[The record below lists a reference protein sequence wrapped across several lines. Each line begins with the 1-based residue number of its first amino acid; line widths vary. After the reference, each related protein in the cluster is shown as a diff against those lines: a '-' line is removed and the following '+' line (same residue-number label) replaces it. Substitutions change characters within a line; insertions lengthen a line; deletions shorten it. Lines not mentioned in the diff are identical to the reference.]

1 MMSFAIWQSIL
12 EQQWGIKAELSSLD
26 GEFDLNILVKANSN
40 KNYVLK
46 VMRSGC
52 LQDFVD
58 MQIKALN
65 HLKLSEPE
73 LPFPEVVATLSGH
86 KFVECKDEFGKI
98 RLLWLIK
105 KLPGHKYVDHGYKSL
120 NLISQLGGMIAK
132 CDAALKSFEHNF
144 LQRDLKWNLSEASWV
159 EAHVDLIEDSSRK
172 CILENIIKDY
182 KNILPMLKK
191 QPFQPIH
198 GDVNDHNT
206 LVNSSLNTKASISGI
221 LDLGDM
227 CFAPRVCEVAI
238 AGAYI
243 VLDHEKPEVALAT
256 LIEGYNSI
264 LRLDTRELDL
274 IWPLL
279 RMRLAVSV
287 INSTLMSKDDPDD
300 PYITVS
306 QEPAWRF
313 LERKAKHSKF
323 MAARLRGIC
332 GKPVV
337 DGADRVLTY
346 LNEKRGSFFPIFDRD
361 LTSIPMGSLSV
372 ENSLWPK
379 NPFLLPPEEAV
390 RVGEEIEHKDD
401 FWMGYYNEP
410 RLIYV
415 ESAFRNGP
423 WKASDRRTV
432 HLAVDIF
439 APTSTRVYSPLDGR
453 VAVAE
458 NRVGYLDYGG
468 VIILEHKTP
477 GNDIF
482 YTLYGHLNPEFM
494 ERIKVG
500 DTIGAGTFFCQL
512 GDEKMNGGWAP
523 HLHLQL
529 ALMTEGIE
537 ADWPGVGD
545 PDEMYL
551 WHGICPNPA
560 ALLNLPDK
568 MAHYSPS
575 NKKEILSERREHFGR
590 NLSITY
596 EDPVMLVRG
605 WKHHMFDEWGRP
617 YLDAYNNVPH
627 VGHAHP
633 RIQRIVSNQMGRINT
648 NTRYLH
654 PAQTAFAKKILS
666 KFPSKLDTCFF
677 VNSGSE
683 ANELALRLVRARTG
697 LKGIVTLDNG
707 YYGNTT
713 GAVDMS
719 AYKFNAEGGVGQ
731 ADWVELIDLPDD
743 YRGQFKRD
751 DLKRGKKF
759 ADLVNSA
766 ISNLMSKQIGLAGFV
781 AETFPSVAGQII
793 PPEGYLKNIYQHIR
807 EAGGLCVADEVQTG
821 LGRLGEYYFGFE
833 QQEVEPDIVV
843 LGKPIGNGHPIGVV
857 ITSNEIAESFAQGP
871 EFFSTFGG
879 STLSCLIGKEVL
891 EIIDEEKLQEN
902 ADLMGKKLLGG
913 LNELQNSFP
922 QIGDVRG
929 MGLFCGVDLV
939 KNRKT
944 REEDPDMCSYIK
956 NRMRDHRI
964 LMGSEGPKD
973 NVLKIRPPLTIDEE
987 GIDMIL
993 SCLQKIMQEI

>member
-1 MMSFAIWQSIL
+1 MMNFAIWQSIL
-12 EQQWGIKAELSSLD
+12 EQQWGIKAKLNSLD
-26 GEFDLNILVKANSN
+26 GEFDLNILVKSIDN
-40 KNYVLK
+40 KDYVLK

-52 LQDFVD
+52 LQGFVD
-58 MQIKALN
+58 MQIEALN
-65 HLKLSEPE
+65 HLKVLEPE
-73 LPFPEVVATLSGH
+73 LPFPEVVTTLLGQQ
-86 KFVECKDEFGKI
+86 FIECKDEFGKV

-105 KLPGHKYVDHGYKSL
+105 KLPGRKYVDHGHKSL
-120 NLISQLGGMIAK
+120 NLIRSLGELIARS
-132 CDAALKSFEHNF
+132 DVALKSFEHKF
-144 LQRDLKWNLSEASWV
+144 LLRDLKWNLSEASWV
-159 EAHVDLIEDSSRK
+159 EDHVNLIEGSSRK
-172 CILENIIKDY
+172 NILKNIIKDY
-182 KNILPMLKK
+182 KKILPVLKK
-191 QPFQPIH
+191 QPSQPIH

-206 LVNSSLNTKASISGI
+206 LVNDYLNTKASISGI

-227 CFAPRVCEVAI
+227 CFAPRVCDVAI

-243 VLDHEKPEVALAT
+243 VLDHEKPEVALAA
-256 LIEGYNSI
+256 LIEGYNFVLPFNSH
-264 LRLDTRELDL
+264 ELDL

-287 INSTLMSKDDPDD
+287 INSTLMSKDDPHD
-300 PYITVS
+300 PYITIS
-306 QEPAWRF
+306 QAPAWRF
-313 LERKAKHSKF
+313 LESKIKHSKF
-323 MAARLRGIC
+323 IAARLRSIC

-346 LNEKRGSFFPIFDRD
+346 LNEQRGSFAPIFDRD
-361 LTSIPMGSLSV
+361 LTSVPMGSLSV
-372 ENSLWPK
+372 ENSLWPQ
-379 NPFLLPPEEAV
+379 NPFYLPPEEAL
-390 RVGEEIEHKDD
+390 RVGEEVAHKND

-415 ESAFRNGP
+415 EPAFRNGP

-453 VAVAE
+453 VVVAE
-458 NRVGYLDYGG
+458 NRGGYLDYGG

-477 GNDIF
+477 DDDIF
-482 YTLYGHLNPEFM
+482 YTLYGHLDPEFM

-500 DTIGAGTFFCQL
+500 DAIDAGAFFAHL

-523 HLHLQL
+523 HLHFQL

-545 PDEMYL
+545 PDEMYF
-551 WHGICPNPA
+551 WYSICPNPA
-560 ALLNLPDK
+560 ALLNLPDE
-568 MAHYSPS
+568 MTHYSPTR
-575 NKKEILSERREHFGR
+575 KEDILSDRQEYFGR
-590 NLSITY
+590 NLSIAY
-596 EDPVMLVRG
+596 DNPVMLVRG
-605 WKHHMFDEWGRP
+605 WQHHMFDEWGRP

-633 RIQRIVSNQMGRINT
+633 RIQRIVTKQMGRINS

-666 KFPSKLDTCFF
+666 KLPSNLDTCFF

-683 ANELALRLVRARTG
+683 ANELALRLVRAHTG
-697 LKGIVTLDNG
+697 LKGIVTLNHG
-707 YYGNTT
+707 YHGNTT
-713 GAVDMS
+713 GAVDIS
-719 AYKFNAEGGVGQ
+719 AYKFNAREGVRQ
-731 ADWVELIDLPDD
+731 ADWVELIELPDD
-743 YRGQFKRD
+743 YRGQFKRND
-751 DLKRGKKF
+751 EKRAEKF
-759 ADLVNSA
+759 GDLVKPA
-766 ISNLMSKQIGLAGFV
+766 ISNLISKQIGLAGFI

-793 PPEGYLKNIYQHIR
+793 PPDGYLKNIYQHIR
-807 EAGGLCVADEVQTG
+807 KAGGLCVADEVQTG

-833 QQEVEPDIVV
+833 QQGVEPDIVV

-857 ITSNEIAESFAQGP
+857 ITSKEIAASFAEGP

-879 STLSCLIGKEVL
+879 STLSCLIGREVL
-891 EIIDEEKLQEN
+891 EIIDEEKLQKN
-902 ADLMGKKLLGG
+902 ASIMGNKLLNG
-913 LNELQNSFP
+913 LKEIQDEFF

-939 KNRKT
+939 KSKET
-944 REEDPDMCSYIK
+944 REEDRDLCLYIK

-993 SCLQKIMQEI
+993 FCLKKILKEI

>member
-1 MMSFAIWQSIL
+1 
-12 EQQWGIKAELSSLD
+12 
-26 GEFDLNILVKANSN
+26 
-40 KNYVLK
+40 
-46 VMRSGC
+46 
-52 LQDFVD
+52 
-58 MQIKALN
+58 
-65 HLKLSEPE
+65 
-73 LPFPEVVATLSGH
+73 
-86 KFVECKDEFGKI
+86 
-98 RLLWLIK
+98 
-105 KLPGHKYVDHGYKSL
+105 
-120 NLISQLGGMIAK
+120 
-132 CDAALKSFEHNF
+132 
-144 LQRDLKWNLSEASWV
+144 
-159 EAHVDLIEDSSRK
+159 
-172 CILENIIKDY
+172 
-182 KNILPMLKK
+182 
-191 QPFQPIH
+191 
-198 GDVNDHNT
+198 
-206 LVNSSLNTKASISGI
+206 
-221 LDLGDM
+221 
-227 CFAPRVCEVAI
+227 
-238 AGAYI
+238 
-243 VLDHEKPEVALAT
+243 
-256 LIEGYNSI
+256 
-264 LRLDTRELDL
+264 
-274 IWPLL
+274 
-279 RMRLAVSV
+279 
-287 INSTLMSKDDPDD
+287 
-300 PYITVS
+300 
-306 QEPAWRF
+306 
-313 LERKAKHSKF
+313 
-323 MAARLRGIC
+323 
-332 GKPVV
+332 
-337 DGADRVLTY
+337 
-346 LNEKRGSFFPIFDRD
+346 
-361 LTSIPMGSLSV
+361 
-372 ENSLWPK
+372 
-379 NPFLLPPEEAV
+379 
-390 RVGEEIEHKDD
+390 
-401 FWMGYYNEP
+401 
-410 RLIYV
+410 
-415 ESAFRNGP
+415 
-423 WKASDRRTV
+423 
-432 HLAVDIF
+432 
-439 APTSTRVYSPLDGR
+439 
-453 VAVAE
+453 
-458 NRVGYLDYGG
+458 
-468 VIILEHKTP
+468 
-477 GNDIF
+477 
-482 YTLYGHLNPEFM
+482 
-494 ERIKVG
+494 
-500 DTIGAGTFFCQL
+500 
-512 GDEKMNGGWAP
+512 
-523 HLHLQL
+523 LQL

-605 WKHHMFDEWGRP
+605 WKHHMFDEWARP

-654 PAQTAFAKKILS
+654 PAQTAFSKKILS

-683 ANELALRLVRARTG
+683 ANELALRLVRAHTG
-697 LKGIVTLDNG
+697 LKGIVTLDHG

-743 YRGQFKRD
+743 YRGRFKRD

-843 LGKPIGNGHPIGVV
+843 LGKPIGNGYPIGVV

-913 LNELQNSFP
+913 LNELQDSFP

-944 REEDPDMCSYIK
+944 REEDPDLCSYIK

>member
-1 MMSFAIWQSIL
+1 MMNFATWQSIL
-12 EQQWGIKAELSSLD
+12 EQQWGVKAKLSSLD
-26 GEFDLNILVKANSN
+26 GEFDLNILVKSTSN

-52 LQDFVD
+52 LRDFVD

-65 HLKLSEPE
+65 HLKVSKPK
-73 LPFPEVVATLSGH
+73 LPFPEVVATLSGQ

-120 NLISQLGGMIAK
+120 NLINQLGGMIAK
-132 CDAALKSFEHNF
+132 CDAALKSFEHKF
-144 LQRDLKWNLSEASWV
+144 LHRDLKWNLSEASWV
-159 EAHVDLIEDSSRK
+159 EDHLDLIGDSSRK

-206 LVNSSLNTKASISGI
+206 LVNSSLNTKANISGI

-264 LRLDTRELDL
+264 IRLDTRELDL

-313 LERKAKHSKF
+313 LERKVKHWKF
-323 MAARLRGIC
+323 MAARLRSIC

-337 DGADRVLTY
+337 DGADRVLAY
-346 LNEKRGSFFPIFDRD
+346 LNEKRGSFFPIFDCD
-361 LTSIPMGSLSV
+361 LASIPMGSLSV
-372 ENSLWPK
+372 ENSLWPN
-379 NPFLLPPEEAV
+379 NPFFLPPEEAV
-390 RVGEEIEHKDD
+390 RVGEEIEHKDA

-415 ESAFRNGP
+415 EPAFRNGP

-439 APTSTRVYSPLDGR
+439 APTSTRVHSPLDGR

-458 NRVGYLDYGG
+458 NRIGYLDYGG

-477 GNDIF
+477 DNDIF
-482 YTLYGHLNPEFM
+482 YTLFGHLNPEFM

-500 DTIGAGTFFCQL
+500 DIIEAGTFFCQL

-523 HLHLQL
+523 HLHFQL

-568 MAHYSPS
+568 MTHYSPT
-575 NKKEILSERREHFGR
+575 NKKETLRERREYFGR

-596 EDPVMLVRG
+596 ENPVMLVRG

-633 RIQRIVSNQMGRINT
+633 RIQRIVTNQIGRINT

-666 KFPSKLDTCFF
+666 KLPSKLDTCFF

-683 ANELALRLVRARTG
+683 ANELALRLVRAHTG
-697 LKGIVTLDNG
+697 LNGIVTLDHG

-743 YRGQFKRD
+743 YRGRFKRGD
-751 DLKRGKKF
+751 SNRGEKF
-759 ADLVNSA
+759 ADLVTSA
-766 ISNLMSKQIGLAGFV
+766 ISNLISKQIGLGGFI

-821 LGRLGEYYFGFE
+821 LGRLGEHYFGFE

-857 ITSNEIAESFAQGP
+857 ITSKEIAASFAKGP

-879 STLSCLIGKEVL
+879 STLSCLIGREVL
-891 EIIDEEKLQEN
+891 EIIDEEQLQKN
-902 ADLMGKKLLGG
+902 ASIMGKKLLTG
-913 LNELQNSFP
+913 LKEMQNKFS

-939 KNRKT
+939 KDRDSL
-944 REEDPDMCSYIK
+944 EEDHELCSYIK
-956 NRMRDHRI
+956 NRMRDYRI

-973 NVLKIRPPLTIDEE
+973 NILKIRPPLTIDEE

-993 SCLQKIMQEI
+993 FYLEKILGEI

>member
-73 LPFPEVVATLSGH
+73 LPFPEVVATLSRQN
-86 KFVECKDEFGKI
+86 FLECKDEFGKI
-98 RLLWLIK
+98 SLLWLIK

-120 NLISQLGGMIAK
+120 NLINQLGGMIAK
-132 CDAALKSFEHNF
+132 CDVALKSFEHEF
-144 LQRDLKWNLSEASWV
+144 LHRDLKWNLSDATWV
-159 EAHVDLIEDSSRK
+159 EDHLDLIEDSSRK

-182 KNILPMLKK
+182 KSILPLLKK

-198 GDVNDHNT
+198 GDINDHNT
-206 LVNSSLNTKASISGI
+206 LVSSNLNIKARISGI

-264 LRLDTRELDL
+264 LQLDTRELDL

-279 RMRLAVSV
+279 CMRLAVSV

-313 LERKAKHSKF
+313 LERKFKHPKF
-323 MAARLRGIC
+323 MAARLRSIC

-337 DGADRVLTY
+337 DGADRVLAY

-379 NPFLLPPEEAV
+379 NPFFLPPEEAV
-390 RVGEEIEHKDD
+390 RVGEEIEHKDA

-415 ESAFRNGP
+415 EPAFRNGP

-432 HLAVDIF
+432 HLAIDIF

-477 GNDIF
+477 GDDVF

-500 DTIGAGTFFCQL
+500 DTIDAGTFFCHL

-523 HLHLQL
+523 HLHFQL

-605 WKHHMFDEWGRP
+605 WKHHMFDEWARP

-654 PAQTAFAKKILS
+654 QAQTAFAKKILS

-683 ANELALRLVRARTG
+683 ANELALRLVRAHTG
-697 LKGIVTLDNG
+697 LKGIVTLDHG

-743 YRGQFKRD
+743 YRGRFKRD

-857 ITSNEIAESFAQGP
+857 ITSKEIAASFAKGP

-879 STLSCLIGKEVL
+879 STLSCLIGREVL
-891 EIIDEEKLQEN
+891 EIIDEEHLQRN
-902 ADLMGKKLLGG
+902 ASIMGKKLLTG
-913 LNELQNSFP
+913 LKEMQNKFP

-939 KNRKT
+939 KDRDSH
-944 REEDPDMCSYIK
+944 EEDHELCSYIK
-956 NRMRDHRI
+956 NRMRDYRI

-973 NVLKIRPPLTIDEE
+973 NILKIRPPLSIDEE

-993 SCLQKIMQEI
+993 FHLEKILREI

>member
-1 MMSFAIWQSIL
+1 MNFATWQSIL
-12 EQQWGIKAELSSLD
+12 EQQWGVKAKLSSLD

-73 LPFPEVVATLSGH
+73 LPFPEVVATLSWH

-120 NLISQLGGMIAK
+120 NLINQLGGMIAK

-182 KNILPMLKK
+182 KNILPLLKK

-206 LVNSSLNTKASISGI
+206 LVNASLNTKASISGI

-256 LIEGYNSI
+256 LIEGYNCI
-264 LRLDTRELDL
+264 LRFDTRELDL

-605 WKHHMFDEWGRP
+605 WKHHMFDEWARP

-683 ANELALRLVRARTG
+683 ANELALRLVRAHTG

-944 REEDPDMCSYIK
+944 REEDPDLCSYIK